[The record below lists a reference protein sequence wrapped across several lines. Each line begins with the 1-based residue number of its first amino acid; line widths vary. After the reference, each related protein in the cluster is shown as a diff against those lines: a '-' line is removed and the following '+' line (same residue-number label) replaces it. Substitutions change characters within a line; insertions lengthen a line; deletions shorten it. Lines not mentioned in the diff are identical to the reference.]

1 MLVPALKLARYLEQK
16 PDKQSDPLVVSPLPD
31 LEGLK
36 TGGAS
41 IDLRLGTW
49 FVTMKARRMALL
61 DIYDDD
67 SVAPDESELTSKYY
81 IPFGEKFIL
90 HPKSFVLAVTLEWLR
105 MPLGLAGMVTG
116 KSSWGR
122 RGLVIE
128 TAPGVHPGFN
138 GCLTLELTNV
148 GEVPIAIS
156 PGTEICQLFVHQLE
170 TSVSDTPKSKFF
182 GQRQPLLSKIVPDDF
197 AKNLMQ

>member
-36 TGGAS
+36 AGGAS

-67 SVAPDESELTSKYY
+67 SAAPDESELTSKYY

-128 TAPGVHPGFN
+128 TAPGVHPG
-138 GCLTLELTNV
+138 
-148 GEVPIAIS
+148 
-156 PGTEICQLFVHQLE
+156 TEICQLFVHQLE
-170 TSVSDTPKSKFF
+170 TNVSDTPKSKFF
-182 GQRQPLLSKIVPDDF
+182 GQRQPMLSKIVPDDF